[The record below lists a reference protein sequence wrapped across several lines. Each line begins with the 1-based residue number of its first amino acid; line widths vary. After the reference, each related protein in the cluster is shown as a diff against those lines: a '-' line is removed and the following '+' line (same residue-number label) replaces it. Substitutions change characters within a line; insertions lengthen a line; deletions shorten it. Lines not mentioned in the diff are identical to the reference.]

1 MPIESELDSS
11 ISSAKIVK
19 EKGPQNRALRHT
31 CDDISPIG
39 ESTFDDYSRLS
50 IVKEITQPVEVI
62 VSDTK
67 ML

>member
-19 EKGPQNRALRHT
+19 EKGPQNRALRRT
-31 CDDISPIG
+31 CDDISRIG

-50 IVKEITQPVEVI
+50 IIKEITQPVEVI